1 MGVQLNI
8 KDAET
13 VRLARE
19 LAYATGQTVTQV
31 IRLALEREMQRR
43 EDEFAAFV
51 GKVKELSREFVAS
64 MPPEMRGKTS
74 KEWMDDMYD
83 EDGLPK

>member
-19 LAYATGQTVTQV
+19 LAEITGQSVTAA
-31 IRLALEREMQRR
+31 IKGALAERVRGHDQERIARRARIDAMLADLDQRR
-43 EDEFAAFV
+43 PEALTGVSFDEIM
-51 GKVKELSREFVAS
+51 GSI
-64 MPPEMRGKTS
+64 
-74 KEWMDDMYD
+74 Y
-83 EDGLPK
+83 EDGLPE

>member
-19 LAYATGQTVTQV
+19 LADATGQPVTQA
-31 IRLALEREMQRR
+31 IKQALESELRRR
-43 EDEFAAFV
+43 ETEIEETIAR
-51 GKVKELSREFVAS
+51 VKEITREFVAS
-64 MPPEMRGKTS
+64 IPLEMRGKSS